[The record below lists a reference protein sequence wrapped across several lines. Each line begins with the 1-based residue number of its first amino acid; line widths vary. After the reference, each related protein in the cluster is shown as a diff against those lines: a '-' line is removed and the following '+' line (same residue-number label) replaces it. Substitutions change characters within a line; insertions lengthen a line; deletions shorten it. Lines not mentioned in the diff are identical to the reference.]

1 MNLSGE
7 QWKLSGKEIKD
18 LNKKNVKIRVGVYYE

>member
-7 QWKLSGKEIKD
+7 LWKLSGKETQSDTI
-18 LNKKNVKIRVGVYYE
+18 LFIEQASYVK